1 MNRISRAL
9 LGIGFGVC
17 TASGGAQAAT
27 VVQIESLTIQ
37 EIGLSSGGLGTSSA
51 SNTAGG
57 VTIYDSSGAL
67 YGTTIPSAWYSSAGT
82 DGAIIMGVQQ
92 GNKAFTPN
100 FTLNGLSLDI
110 NTLRGAPSGTITYN
124 WGYPGDFMSLDVSG
138 LTAEY
143 SGFSFSIA
151 PDSNTLEIAMK
162 FGGWLGG
169 NQYEYFYTADWSHVV
184 KDGEVID
191 LSNNT
196 VVTGVSTGMRF
207 VGHWEGVAIVSD
219 APEADTYAMMLAGL
233 GLVGL
238 MAHRRRKLA

>member
-1 MNRISRAL
+1 MNRIAKTL
-9 LGIGFGVC
+9 VGVGLGC
-17 TASGGAQAAT
+17 CMASGGAQATT
-27 VVQIESLTIQ
+27 VSQIESLTIQ

-57 VTIYDSSGAL
+57 LTIYDASGAL
-67 YGTTIPSAWYSSAGT
+67 YGTTIPAAWYSSAGT

-100 FTLNGLSLDI
+100 FTLNGLPLDI
-110 NTLRGAPSGTITYN
+110 NTLRGAPGGTITYN
-124 WGYPGDFMSLDVSG
+124 WGYPGDFMSLDLSG

-143 SGFSFSIA
+143 SGLSFSIA
-151 PDSNTLEIAMK
+151 PDNNTLELAMK
-162 FGGWLGG
+162 YADWLGG

-184 KDGEVID
+184 KDGEVIN

-196 VVTGVSTGMRF
+196 VVNGVSTGMRF
-207 VGHWEGVAIVSD
+207 VAHWEGVAVLTV
-219 APEADTYAMMLAGL
+219 PEADTYAMMLAGL

-238 MAHRRRKLA
+238 MANRRRKLA